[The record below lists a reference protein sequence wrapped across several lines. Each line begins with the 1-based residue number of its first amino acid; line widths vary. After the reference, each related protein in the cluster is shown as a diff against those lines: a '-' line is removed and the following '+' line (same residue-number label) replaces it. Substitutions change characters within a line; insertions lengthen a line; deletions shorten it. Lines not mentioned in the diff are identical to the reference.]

1 MANGP
6 LVEKLLLILPCLVTE
21 VISLIFRKKYTP
33 PVKKEGFSEIVKVN
47 CVPKFTDSK
56 LEDLYRKFLIDK

>member
-1 MANGP
+1 M
-6 LVEKLLLILPCLVTE
+6 
-21 VISLIFRKKYTP
+21 P
-33 PVKKEGFSEIVKVN
+33 PEKKEGFSEIVKVN